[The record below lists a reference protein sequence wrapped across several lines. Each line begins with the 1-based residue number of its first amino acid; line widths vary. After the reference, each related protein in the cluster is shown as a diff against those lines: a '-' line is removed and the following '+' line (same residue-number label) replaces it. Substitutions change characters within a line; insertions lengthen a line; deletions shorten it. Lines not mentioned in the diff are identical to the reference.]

1 MELYSGEGESEGR
14 GLRHG
19 LNFTYAR
26 CEGSDAAKRERLD
39 QLCTSPDQ
47 AIIFRAHCS
56 ALGDGE
62 QLRDHFTKAYSL
74 TYGGVLCELLWVR
87 VHVVMVVESRCVSEV
102 TCMLW

>member
-1 MELYSGEGESEGR
+1 MVRERESEGR

-19 LNFTYAR
+19 LNFTHAR

-62 QLRDHFTKAYSL
+62 QLRDHFTKAYSHSH
-74 TYGGVLCELLWVR
+74 TAACCANFCG
-87 VHVVMVVESRCVSEV
+87 CV
-102 TCMLW
+102 CMW